1 MHGFLM
7 ILQHTRTFVNAVAVL
22 ALIRFYFRV
31 ERSHVIVPEVL
42 YCEGLFA
49 LAHREVTIELFC
61 RVVFFKKI
69 RALPGLF
76 LIFTFVF

>member
-49 LAHREVTIELFC
+49 LAHREVTIDLF
-61 RVVFFKKI
+61 VGLFFFKKSGPFP
-69 RALPGLF
+69 ASF
-76 LIFTFVF
+76 